1 MSKNPMVRF
10 QQRDNDNAKTPGGG
24 GNNKKPK
31 FVLTGQELSDK
42 SEVLRNE
49 MDNIDEE
56 WEVYTNYNFSKP
68 VEVKIIDRAKAKSHQ
83 ANIVKLF
90 SLTTSNFNQLGM
102 EDDDTLIL
110 KIKSQKDLYSIK
122 QRLEDT
128 GSFDIEISAI
138 NSILPYTPVMDFD
151 QNLSR
156 YKVFFLNFNNDYENN
171 NSRKY
176 VLDQL
181 KQHNIPFEENK
192 YGKENIITLDDVTE
206 DKLSFVRK
214 LPIKSITPL
223 EETEDLFHINL
234 DDESD
239 IFSKMD
245 SIKYDVAID
254 YPIVGLLDNGVELND
269 YTRDWVSTGNGCQYE
284 ESELDKNHGT
294 FIASLLIYGDA
305 MNNVKDYDIAGCR
318 IVDCPI
324 IPNYPI
330 TELELINNIRIAI
343 EKNPEVKIW
352 SLSVSINKE
361 VNSNNFSEFAKE
373 LDVIQKE
380 FNVLIIKSA
389 GNDSSNI
396 GKNELPRKINHGA
409 DSVRALTVGSITRTE
424 NSSYNLIKNAPSDY
438 SRIGKGPAFTIKPEL
453 IHYGGDYYL
462 ENETSVAI
470 SELGFSTN
478 KRFMN
483 QGGTSFST
491 PKVAKNISHVNNLMI
506 NEEFNPLLLKALAIH
521 SALYDENIEIS
532 EEDRISRLGF
542 GLPQRP
548 TQILNTE
555 DYAVTLILNGDLQ
568 KSSLIDIMDFP
579 YPESLVDENGYYY
592 GKVKVT
598 LVYEPY
604 LAKDL
609 GNEYCQ
615 NHIELKIG
623 TYNEKEDVKG
633 RNYIFNPIKR
643 TGSQN
648 LLTNGIYSKISLKDN
663 YQYEKTRIEYGDKY
677 QSIRSY
683 SIDLSELTAANKR
696 DYLNSDRDWYL
707 FLDSK
712 YRNYVV
718 NELEKRNKTP
728 HTPFSLII
736 TIEDP
741 NKEENVYHDTINKLN
756 QNNFIHTEINTEIH
770 LDVE

>member
-1 MSKNPMVRF
+1 MSKNPMIRF
-10 QQRDNDNAKTPGGG
+10 QQRDNDNAGTAGGG
-24 GNNKKPK
+24 GNSKPK
-31 FVLTGQELSDK
+31 FVLSGQELSNK
-42 SEVLRNE
+42 SEVLRDE
-49 MDNIDEE
+49 MNSLNEE
-56 WEVYTNYNFSKP
+56 WEVHNNYNFSKP
-68 VEVKIIDRAKAKSHQ
+68 VEVKIIDRAKAKGHQ

-110 KIKSQKDLYSIK
+110 KIKTQEDLNSIR

-128 GSFDIEISAI
+128 SSFDIEISAI
-138 NSILPYTPVMDFD
+138 DSILPYTPVTDYD
-151 QNLSR
+151 QNFSK
-156 YKVFFLNFNNDYENN
+156 YKVFFLNFNNDFENK

-176 VLDQL
+176 VLEQL
-181 KQHNIPFEENK
+181 EQHNIAFEVNK
-192 YGKENIITLDDVTE
+192 YGKEDIITLDEITE

-223 EETEDLFHINL
+223 EETEDLFHINFN
-234 DDESD
+234 DDSD
-239 IFSKMD
+239 LFSKMD
-245 SIKYDVAID
+245 SIKYDASID

-269 YTRDWVSTGNGCQYE
+269 YTKDWVSLGKGCQYE
-284 ESELDKNHGT
+284 ESELDKSHGT

-305 MNNVKDYDIAGCR
+305 MNNADDYDIAGCR

-324 IPNYPI
+324 IPNYSI
-330 TELELINNIRIAI
+330 NELELINNIRIAI
-343 EKNPEVKIW
+343 AENPEVKIW

-361 VNSNNFSEFAKE
+361 VDSNEFSEFAKE

-389 GNDSSNI
+389 GNDPSNI
-396 GKNELPRKINHGA
+396 GRDELPRKINHGA
-409 DSVRALTVGSITRTE
+409 DSIRALTVGSINRTE
-424 NSSYNLIKNAPSDY
+424 NSSYNLLKNAPSDY
-438 SRIGKGPAFTIKPEL
+438 SRMGKGPAFIIKPEL
-453 IHYGGDYYL
+453 VHYGGDYYL
-462 ENETSVAI
+462 EDDNSVAI

-478 KRFMN
+478 NRFMN

-491 PKVAKNISHVNNLMI
+491 PKVAKNISQVNNLMI
-506 NEEFNPLLLKALAIH
+506 DEEFSPLLLKALAIH
-521 SALYDENIEIS
+521 SALYDEKLEIS

-548 TQILNTE
+548 TQILDTE
-555 DYAVTLILNGDLQ
+555 DYAITLVLNGELQ

-579 YPESLVDENGYYY
+579 YPESLVDEDGYYY
-592 GKVKVT
+592 GRIKVT

-615 NHIELKIG
+615 NHIDLKIG
-623 TYNEKEDVKG
+623 TYDEKEDVEG
-633 RNYIFNPIKR
+633 RYAIFNPIKR
-643 TGSQN
+643 VGSQN
-648 LLTNGIYSKISLKDN
+648 LLTNALYSKKALKDN
-663 YQYEKTRIEYGDKY
+663 YLYEKTRIEYGDKY
-677 QSIRSY
+677 QSIKSY
-683 SIDLSELTAANKR
+683 SIDLSELTPAKKR
-696 DYLNSDRDWYL
+696 DYMKSERDWYL
-707 FLDSK
+707 FLDSE
-712 YRNYVV
+712 YRNYVI
-718 NELEKRNKTP
+718 NELEKRNQIP

-741 NKEENVYHDTINKLN
+741 YKEKNVYHDTINKLN
-756 QNNFIHTEINTEIH
+756 QNNFVHNEINTEIH